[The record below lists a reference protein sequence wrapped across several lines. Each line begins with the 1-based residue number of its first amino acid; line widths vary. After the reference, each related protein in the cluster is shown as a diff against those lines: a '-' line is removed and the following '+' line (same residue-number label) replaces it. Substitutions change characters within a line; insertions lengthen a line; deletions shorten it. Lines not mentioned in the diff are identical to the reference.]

1 MKVDFDISGWS
12 PTQSYKKFDVVF
24 FSGHSVT
31 GCNPFESGYYYA
43 TADNLPQCC
52 HIRVRAEVFWA
63 ETWRSAF
70 GFETVLIVRRR
81 R

>member
-1 MKVDFDISGWS
+1 MED
-12 PTQSYKKFDVVF
+12 TQKAQTKLVLCWCRKQKNGSKIDKSAAKKLQ
-24 FSGHSVT
+24 H
-31 GCNPFESGYYYA
+31 YYA